1 LIFLLCFPTNDVYNA
16 QSYQTINFL
25 GQQNAQRSASVSLN
39 AEEFSKAIP
48 FLVRPDKLDG
58 SMPGDLGFDPM
69 RLSDI
74 QQDLRYARWAEIKHG
89 RICMLAIVG
98 MVVQQSGIHI
108 PGEAYSNTD
117 IFGAIK
123 SVGWGANLQIFLGI
137 GVIEAT
143 NFYKHYDDETIPGN
157 YGWGSNVLTDLKPE
171 DQLWRQEQEVVHG
184 RLAMIAFVGALIQT
198 LLFDRPLLPIA

>member
-1 LIFLLCFPTNDVYNA
+1 MLLCFPTDDVYNT
-16 QSYQTINFL
+16 QSYQTTNFL

-198 LLFDRPLLPIA
+198 LLFDRPLLPIS